1 MRNKLTIILFGLL
14 LAVGWTNTA
23 QAQLLPMPKGFMTRP
38 DFKETKQTKVSSKS
52 LQSNSETMCKDAV
65 FAAKPIDGESTK
77 SNAPRRADYT
87 VVADK
92 VHKKSWYEDLGYY
105 PWYDES
111 VANPTAQY
119 AKLTEPA
126 SNPYQIWSLL
136 RVAYASED
144 IPGIRYS
151 EPYGSDHDN
160 VDLPYDGA
168 DFGWYVSGDITEDIT
183 IDMTGGVNLQYVKIY
198 DFEGNLITSYD
209 AQTTTLNNLPSGWT
223 RNTEYNSSG
232 YYYLQRNSSGYIYWR
247 DDYGLGYQYY
257 QTALTISKNLFKGK
271 GGVIVELSARR
282 TAADPSN
289 FSTNYTDFYG
299 TYQHRYVAV
308 NRSKHGKDFILKYNT
323 WDTYTAIVHGPV
335 TPPKEN
341 GYSVFIV
348 KLKDKDKDGNVF
360 NNDINV
366 LAPEYTESF
375 DELIDYLDTYVDE
388 VQLLTDGL
396 RVGQDDGNGGLIDAG
411 TMFSYT
417 GTLNRFF
424 FISKGKMATYGS
436 TQNQWGWYSTTYNNT
451 SGYYT
456 DYYSADRA
464 PFYAMYEE
472 FSPTTQDNTT
482 GIGDFYAAMVDGETH
497 DIKHDCR
504 CVTFMQ
510 HYFAMNGKAGTDPKS
525 VSSLVFFIPDNRGQN
540 KSDFTDD
547 VWGTEYRNYNP
558 DYQPRVG
565 LYTIRLNAE
574 AVPTPNHEG
583 YYTINV
589 TWESSL
595 SGIVDNQ
602 VPETFDLYEVIYDEN
617 GNIVEYNY
625 IGTYDDTFTYTTEV
639 EQTETSF
646 TRYYQVKG
654 HPTKATN
661 PDYFYT
667 WSNIKDVTIPGTF
680 DFMKLEKDHVESDFV
695 IAQQKNFY
703 RNYLYPTNLAPNTGM
718 TMEQLKQEWPAD
730 QTAKYTLYRDNQGIA
745 VLEIRAVGKKVY
757 YRIKYY
763 KATQEPNN
771 LPDVQYINQ
780 NK

>member
-14 LAVGWTNTA
+14 LAVGWTNVA
-23 QAQLLPMPKGFMTRP
+23 QAQLLPVHKSLMMRH
-38 DFKETKQTKVSSKS
+38 DFKETKQTTVSSKS
-52 LQSNSETMCKDAV
+52 LQPASEMMRKDDV
-65 FAAKPIDGESTK
+65 FAAKPIDGVNTK
-77 SNAPRRADYT
+77 SNAPRRGDYT
-87 VVADK
+87 IVADK
-92 VHKKSWYEDLGYY
+92 VYKKSWYEDLGSY
-105 PWYDES
+105 PWYNGDEET
-111 VANPTAQY
+111 PRY

-136 RVAYASED
+136 RVAYASD
-144 IPGIRYS
+144 VVPGIRHS
-151 EPYGSDHDN
+151 EPYGSENNDA
-160 VDLPYDGA
+160 DLPYDGV
-168 DFGWYVSGDITEDIT
+168 DFGWYISGDITEDIT
-183 IDMTGGVNLQYVKIY
+183 IDMTGGVNIQYIKIY
-198 DFEGNLITSYD
+198 DFAGELITSY
-209 AQTTTLNNLPSGWT
+209 AATQSWNAIPSGWT
-223 RNTEYNSSG
+223 DHDNLNRTTSGSTRWWYWSSSYNTYLLENN
-232 YYYLQRNSSGYIYWR
+232 YYA
-247 DDYGLGYQYY
+247 
-257 QTALTISKNLFKGK
+257 TAFTISKDLFKDK
-271 GGVIVELSARR
+271 GGISIEISARR
-282 TAADPSN
+282 TSAEPDGFTAPLSDYP
-289 FSTNYTDFYG
+289 DFYSS
-299 TYQHRYVAV
+299 YQHRWVAV
-308 NRSKHGKDFILKYNT
+308 NASKYGKDHILKYNT
-323 WDTYTAIVHGPV
+323 FETFTDIVNGPI
-335 TPPKEN
+335 TPPEEN
-341 GYSVFIV
+341 GYTVFIV
-348 KLKDKDKDGNVF
+348 KLKDKDKDGNII

-366 LAPEYTESF
+366 RAPEYTESF
-375 DELIDYLDTYVDE
+375 DELINYLDTYVDE
-388 VQLLTDGL
+388 VELLTDGL
-396 RVGQDDGNGGLIDAG
+396 RVGQDDGNGGLLDAG
-411 TMFSYT
+411 TLFSYT

-436 TQNQWGWYSTTYNNT
+436 DQNHWAWIPYSVDNNT
-451 SGYYT
+451 LYHQEHYYV
-456 DYYSADRA
+456 DRA

-472 FSPTTQDNTT
+472 FSPTEQDNVV
-482 GIGDFYAAMVDGETH
+482 GIGDFYADMVDGASYH
-497 DIKHDCR
+497 IKHDCR

-525 VSSLVFFIPDNRGQN
+525 VSSLVFFIPDDRGQK
-540 KSDFTDD
+540 KSDFTNDQ
-547 VWGTEYRNYNP
+547 WGTEFRNYDS

-574 AVPTPNHEG
+574 AIPSANHDG

-589 TWESSL
+589 TWDSSL

-680 DFMKLEKDHVESDFV
+680 DFLKLEKDHVESDFV
-695 IAQQKNFY
+695 IEQQKNWY

-730 QTAKYTLYRDNQGIA
+730 QTAKYTLYRDKQGVA
-745 VLEIRAVGKKVY
+745 QLEVRAVGKKVY

-771 LPDVQYINQ
+771 VEGVQYITNP

>member
-360 NNDINV
+360 NNDIKV
-366 LAPEYTESF
+366 RAPEYTESYE
-375 DELIDYLDTYVDE
+375 ELIDYLDTYVDE
-388 VQLLTDGL
+388 VELLTDGL

-411 TMFSYT
+411 TLFSYT

-456 DYYSADRA
+456 DYYRADRA

-617 GNIVEYNY
+617 GNIVKYNY